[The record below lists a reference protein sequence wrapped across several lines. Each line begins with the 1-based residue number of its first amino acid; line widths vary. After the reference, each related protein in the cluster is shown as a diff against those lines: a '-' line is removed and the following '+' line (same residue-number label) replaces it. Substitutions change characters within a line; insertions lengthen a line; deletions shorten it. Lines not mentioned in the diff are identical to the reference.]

1 MHAGLGVGVGWRGQ
15 VWAYMSKGGLV
26 RMGQTDWAGM
36 DGVGGF
42 GYACRSRGGCGWVH
56 RLVTPTSIYT
66 ISYRGDHSHG
76 FLKAYIVR
84 EWRKFNC
91 SIH

>member
-26 RMGQTDWAGM
+26 RMRQTDWAGM

-42 GYACRSRGGCGWVH
+42 GYACRSKGGCGWAWASFGRYEQGWAKVG
-56 RLVTPTSIYT
+56 RS
-66 ISYRGDHSHG
+66 G
-76 FLKAYIVR
+76 
-84 EWRKFNC
+84 
-91 SIH
+91 